1 MCSVGGLIFYG
12 TDQADQVRNASI
24 YVDRILKGTR
34 PGDFSIQN
42 PTKFLCVINVKMVRG
57 LGIEVPLNL
66 LMPADDAIE

>member
-12 TDQADQVRNASI
+12 TDQAGQVRNAAI

-34 PGDFSIQN
+34 AGDFPIQN
-42 PTKFLCVINVKMVRG
+42 PTKFLCVINVKTARG

-66 LMPADDAIE
+66 LVTADDAIE